1 MTELDQIKQKI
12 DIISLISE
20 FVPLKK
26 TGANWKGLCPFHS
39 EKTPSFVVSPERQIW
54 HCFGG
59 CQDGGDIFKFLM
71 RIENLEFPEA
81 LKILAKRAG
90 VTLTSFQPSKTSELK
105 ERIYAANH
113 LASEFYNYILTS
125 HPLGEKGRQYLKDR
139 KINDNSIKL
148 FKIGYSPNSW
158 DSLSKFLTK
167 KGFSATELEA
177 AGLTSKSSIG
187 RHFDRFRG
195 RIMFSL
201 GDHRGNVVG
210 FAGRLLDPDAKEAK
224 YVNTSETIVYTKGDV
239 LYGLDVTRDE
249 IKKSGFAI
257 TVEGE
262 IDLISS
268 YQAGVRNIVAIKGS
282 ALTAGHVNLL
292 KRYTE
297 DIYLSLDADFAGDVA
312 AHRGI
317 EMADQAGLNIKV
329 VTFKEA
335 KDPDELVK
343 LDPQLWRKAVENAV
357 PFYDYII
364 SSSLEKNDATSPDGG
379 RKIVAETAKFIFPID
394 NLIVRNHYLK
404 LLAKKLGV
412 TPEVLDLQLEKEF
425 RKLNI
430 PRQPQTDS
438 NLTTTLKNRNDLL
451 EEFLLSLLLQ
461 SPQPSDYLLLIS
473 PRLKPEDFTN
483 PSLGKIYSLMVSF
496 IDSHKF
502 DIKNFVS
509 LVPPETVDL
518 IDRLYLQDNGLRAG
532 EDSLILEELQK
543 TVWEIKDLTLREK
556 LKEASKKIATN
567 PESEDLKSNFA
578 EITSSLQKL
587 FEEKKLLGL
596 KK

>member
-1 MTELDQIKQKI
+1 
-12 DIISLISE
+12 
-20 FVPLKK
+20 
-26 TGANWKGLCPFHS
+26 
-39 EKTPSFVVSPERQIW
+39 
-54 HCFGG
+54 
-59 CQDGGDIFKFLM
+59 
-71 RIENLEFPEA
+71 
-81 LKILAKRAG
+81 
-90 VTLTSFQPSKTSELK
+90 
-105 ERIYAANH
+105 
-113 LASEFYNYILTS
+113 
-125 HPLGEKGRQYLKDR
+125 
-139 KINDNSIKL
+139 
-148 FKIGYSPNSW
+148 
-158 DSLSKFLTK
+158 
-167 KGFSATELEA
+167 
-177 AGLTSKSSIG
+177 
-187 RHFDRFRG
+187 
-195 RIMFSL
+195 
-201 GDHRGNVVG
+201 
-210 FAGRLLDPDAKEAK
+210 
-224 YVNTSETIVYTKGDV
+224 
-239 LYGLDVTRDE
+239 
-249 IKKSGFAI
+249 
-257 TVEGE
+257 
-262 IDLISS
+262 
-268 YQAGVRNIVAIKGS
+268 
-282 ALTAGHVNLL
+282 
-292 KRYTE
+292 
-297 DIYLSLDADFAGDVA
+297 
-312 AHRGI
+312 
-317 EMADQAGLNIKV
+317 MADQAGLNIKV

-364 SSSLEKNDATSPDGG
+364 SSSLEKNDTTSPDGG

-483 PSLGKIYSLMVSF
+483 PSLGKIYSLMVSL
-496 IDSHKF
+496 IDAQKF